1 MSLHTKL
8 LQSSLRD
15 AGPLYEGAF
24 LYQKQGRTT
33 PKAPSLRELAKPTG
47 FA

>member
-24 LYQKQGRTT
+24 FVPETRPHH